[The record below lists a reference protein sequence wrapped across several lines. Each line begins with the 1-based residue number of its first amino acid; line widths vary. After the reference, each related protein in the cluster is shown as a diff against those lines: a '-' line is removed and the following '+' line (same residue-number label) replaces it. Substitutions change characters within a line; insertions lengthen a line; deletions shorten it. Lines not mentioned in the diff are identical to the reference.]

1 MRIVYELE
9 DMGNYKKA
17 SCIGDLLK
25 YRGETIYKLRE
36 GLNKIKNDKGIS
48 SMLIN
53 AMRKSKTMTGMTIEN
68 LINNL
73 ETGSQLEIFTFK
85 TNDVELYKFFDNKQD
100 LTLEIYMDDLFFQS
114 KALLS
119 QSLQGFRIRKL
130 PFDVLMKKEK
140 ERWVRWFEKNLND
153 YHPLCKCKKTV
164 IEE

>member
-1 MRIVYELE
+1 MRVVYELE
-9 DMGNYKKA
+9 DIGNYKKA

-73 ETGSQLEIFTFK
+73 ETGS
-85 TNDVELYKFFDNKQD
+85 
-100 LTLEIYMDDLFFQS
+100 
-114 KALLS
+114 
-119 QSLQGFRIRKL
+119 
-130 PFDVLMKKEK
+130 
-140 ERWVRWFEKNLND
+140 
-153 YHPLCKCKKTV
+153 
-164 IEE
+164 